1 MYIMYIY
8 INLVVLISYAYLANA
23 ISSRLDSSNDPRGQF
38 LDADLVNPLLTPR
51 DLPVGTC
58 K

>member
-8 INLVVLISYAYLANA
+8 INLVVLISYAYLVNA
-23 ISSRLDSSNDPRGQF
+23 TSSRLDSSNDLRGQS